1 MKSSKMHDLISGLG
15 RSIPLLRKTL
25 PIIGLTVP
33 FLILYIL
40 YPSSYD
46 LMWKGR
52 MFYLFFLWLL
62 FVETIIN
69 WDRIAESKVTKV
81 RSVRTAVFVV
91 ALALP
96 VLYITV
102 ANFAGLNN
110 AIMDLA
116 RNYNVVP
123 EFVQFVPLSIEYL
136 VLTGLFILTFS
147 LYYGT
152 RKTSDFAISMIFL
165 GVIGVVYMIDTLYPW
180 GRFTPFQIFAPT
192 TTQLS
197 ASVLNLMG
205 YRTSIVMKLFPNEGT
220 LPVLTVQDAFGNTAI
235 HPVAWVCSG
244 VESLLIFSV
253 TIPLFFKN
261 STIPWKHRAVYF
273 IFGAA
278 ITYFINALRIATIFI
293 LDINGGDWN
302 TFHNVYGMLY
312 SMTWIVSYPLL
323 IIGSRTLWARIKT
336 RRDKL
341 SLNISASLSKST
353 DQ

>member
-1 MKSSKMHDLISGLG
+1 
-15 RSIPLLRKTL
+15 
-25 PIIGLTVP
+25 
-33 FLILYIL
+33 
-40 YPSSYD
+40 
-46 LMWKGR
+46 
-52 MFYLFFLWLL
+52 
-62 FVETIIN
+62 
-69 WDRIAESKVTKV
+69 
-81 RSVRTAVFVV
+81 
-91 ALALP
+91 
-96 VLYITV
+96 
-102 ANFAGLNN
+102 
-110 AIMDLA
+110 
-116 RNYNVVP
+116 
-123 EFVQFVPLSIEYL
+123 
-136 VLTGLFILTFS
+136 
-147 LYYGT
+147 
-152 RKTSDFAISMIFL
+152 
-165 GVIGVVYMIDTLYPW
+165 
-180 GRFTPFQIFAPT
+180 
-192 TTQLS
+192 
-197 ASVLNLMG
+197 
-205 YRTSIVMKLFPNEGT
+205 MKLFPNEGT

>member
-1 MKSSKMHDLISGLG
+1 
-15 RSIPLLRKTL
+15 
-25 PIIGLTVP
+25 
-33 FLILYIL
+33 
-40 YPSSYD
+40 
-46 LMWKGR
+46 MWKGR

-69 WDRIAESKVTKV
+69 WDRIAESKITKM
-81 RSVRTAVFVV
+81 RSVRTAVFIV

-116 RNYNVVP
+116 THYNVVP
-123 EFVQFVPLSIEYL
+123 QFVQFVPLSIEYL
-136 VLTGLFILTFS
+136 VLTGLSILILS

-152 RKTSDFAISMIFL
+152 RKTSNFAISMIFL
-165 GVIGVVYMIDTLYPW
+165 GVIGIVYMIDTLYPW
-180 GRFTPFQIFAPT
+180 GRFAPFQIFAPT

-205 YRTSIVMKLFPNEGT
+205 YRTSIVMQLFPNEGT

-261 STIPWKHRAVYF
+261 SAIPWKHRVIYF
-273 IFGAA
+273 TFGAVV
-278 ITYFINALRIATIFI
+278 TYFINALRIATIFI

-312 SMTWIVSYPLL
+312 SMAWIMSYPFL
-323 IIGSRTLWARIKT
+323 IIGSRALWGRIM
-336 RRDKL
+336 RRENN
-341 SLNISASLSKST
+341 LNLGPPSPELTS
-353 DQ
+353 

>member
-33 FLILYIL
+33 FLILYIF

-69 WDRIAESKVTKV
+69 WDRIAESKITKM
-81 RSVRTAVFVV
+81 RSVRTAVFIV

-96 VLYITV
+96 VLYIIV

-110 AIMDLA
+110 AIMNLA
-116 RNYNVVP
+116 TNYNVVP
-123 EFVQFVPLSIEYL
+123 QFVQFVPLSIEYL
-136 VLTGLFILTFS
+136 VLTGLSILILS

-152 RKTSDFAISMIFL
+152 RKTSNFAISTIFL

-180 GRFTPFQIFAPT
+180 GRFTPFQILAPT

-205 YRTSIVMKLFPNEGT
+205 YRTSIVMQLFPNEGT

-261 STIPWKHRAVYF
+261 SAIPWKHRIIYF
-273 IFGAA
+273 TFGAVV
-278 ITYFINALRIATIFI
+278 TYFINALRIATIFI

-312 SMTWIVSYPLL
+312 SMAWIMSYPFL
-323 IIGSRTLWARIKT
+323 IIGSRALWGRMMK
-336 RRDKL
+336 RENN
-341 SLNISASLSKST
+341 LNLGPPSPELTS
-353 DQ
+353 

>member
-25 PIIGLTVP
+25 PIIGVTVP

-69 WDRIAESKVTKV
+69 WDKIAKSKVAKM
-81 RSVRTAVFVV
+81 RSVRTAVFIV

-96 VLYITV
+96 ILYITV

-116 RNYNVVP
+116 RNYNVVL

-136 VLTGLFILTFS
+136 VLTGLFVLIFS

-205 YRTSIVMKLFPNEGT
+205 YRTSIVMRLFANEGT
-220 LPVLTVQDAFGNTAI
+220 LPVLTVWDAFGKATTFS
-235 HPVAWVCSG
+235 VAWVCSG
-244 VESLLIFSV
+244 VESLIIFSV

-261 STIPWKHRAVYF
+261 STIRWKHRAVYF

-293 LDINGGDWN
+293 IAINGGDWH

-341 SLNISASLSKST
+341 SLNISASFSKST

>member
-1 MKSSKMHDLISGLG
+1 MKSSKMRDLISGLG

-33 FLILYIL
+33 FLILYIV

-69 WDRIAESKVTKV
+69 WDRIAESKITKM
-81 RSVRTAVFVV
+81 RSVRTAVFII

-110 AIMDLA
+110 AIMNLA
-116 RNYNVVP
+116 TNYNVVP
-123 EFVQFVPLSIEYL
+123 QFVQFVPLSIEYL
-136 VLTGLFILTFS
+136 VLTGLSILILS

-152 RKTSDFAISMIFL
+152 RKTSNFAISMIFL
-165 GVIGVVYMIDTLYPW
+165 GVIGTVYMIDTLYPW
-180 GRFTPFQIFAPT
+180 GRFAPFQIFAPT

-205 YRTSIVMKLFPNEGT
+205 YRTSIVMQLFPNEGT

-261 STIPWKHRAVYF
+261 SAIPWKHRIVYF
-273 IFGAA
+273 AFGAVV
-278 ITYFINALRIATIFI
+278 TYFINALRIATIFI
-293 LDINGGDWN
+293 LDLNGGDWN

-312 SMTWIVSYPLL
+312 SMAWIMSYPFL
-323 IIGSRTLWARIKT
+323 IIGSRALWGRIM
-336 RRDKL
+336 RRENN
-341 SLNISASLSKST
+341 LNLGPPSPELTS
-353 DQ
+353 

>member
-1 MKSSKMHDLISGLG
+1 MKSSKKQDLKSGLG
-15 RSIPLLRKTL
+15 RTIPLLRKTL

-33 FLILYIL
+33 FLILYIF

-69 WDRIAESKVTKV
+69 WDRIAESKIIKM
-81 RSVRTAVFVV
+81 RSARTTVFIV

-96 VLYITV
+96 VLYIIV

-110 AIMDLA
+110 AIMNLA
-116 RNYNVVP
+116 TNYNVVP
-123 EFVQFVPLSIEYL
+123 QFVQFVPLSVEYL
-136 VLTGLFILTFS
+136 VLTGLSILILS

-152 RKTSDFAISMIFL
+152 RKTSNFAISVIFL
-165 GVIGVVYMIDTLYPW
+165 GVIGIVYMIDTLYPW
-180 GRFTPFQIFAPT
+180 GRFAPFQIFAPT

-205 YRTSIVMKLFPNEGT
+205 YRTSIVMQLFPNEGT

-261 STIPWKHRAVYF
+261 STIPWKHRIVYF
-273 IFGAA
+273 AFGTVV
-278 ITYFINALRIATIFI
+278 TYFINALRIATIFI

-312 SMTWIVSYPLL
+312 SMAWIMSYPFL
-323 IIGSRTLWARIKT
+323 IIGSRALWGRMMK
-336 RRDKL
+336 RENN
-341 SLNISASLSKST
+341 LNLGPPSPELTS
-353 DQ
+353 

>member
-1 MKSSKMHDLISGLG
+1 
-15 RSIPLLRKTL
+15 
-25 PIIGLTVP
+25 
-33 FLILYIL
+33 
-40 YPSSYD
+40 
-46 LMWKGR
+46 MWKGR

-69 WDRIAESKVTKV
+69 WDRIAESKIIKM
-81 RSVRTAVFVV
+81 RSARTTVFIV

-96 VLYITV
+96 VLYIIV

-110 AIMDLA
+110 AIMNLA
-116 RNYNVVP
+116 TNYNVVP
-123 EFVQFVPLSIEYL
+123 QFVQFVPLSVEYL
-136 VLTGLFILTFS
+136 VLTGLSILILS

-152 RKTSDFAISMIFL
+152 RKTSNFAISVIFL
-165 GVIGVVYMIDTLYPW
+165 GVIGIVYMIDTLYPW
-180 GRFTPFQIFAPT
+180 GRFAPFQIFAPT

-205 YRTSIVMKLFPNEGT
+205 YRTSIVMQLFPNEGT

-261 STIPWKHRAVYF
+261 SAIPWKHRIIYF
-273 IFGAA
+273 TFGAVV
-278 ITYFINALRIATIFI
+278 TYFINALRIATIFI

-312 SMTWIVSYPLL
+312 SMAWIMSYPFL
-323 IIGSRTLWARIKT
+323 IIGSRALWGRMMK
-336 RRDKL
+336 RENN
-341 SLNISASLSKST
+341 LNLGPPSPELTS
-353 DQ
+353 

>member
-1 MKSSKMHDLISGLG
+1 MKNSKTHDLISGLG
-15 RSIPLLRKTL
+15 RSIPLLKKTL

-40 YPSSYD
+40 YPGSYD

-69 WDRIAESKVTKV
+69 WDKIAKSKVIKV
-81 RSVRTAVFVV
+81 RSVRAAAFIA

-102 ANFAGLNN
+102 ANFAGLNK
-110 AIMDLA
+110 AIVDLA
-116 RNYNVVP
+116 SNYNVVP

-136 VLTGLFILTFS
+136 VLTGLFVLILS

-152 RKTSDFAISMIFL
+152 RQTSDFAISMIFL
-165 GVIGVVYMIDTLYPW
+165 GVIGAVYMIDTLYPW

-205 YRTSIVMKLFPNEGT
+205 YKTSIVMRLFPNEGT
-220 LPVLTVQDAFGNTAI
+220 LPVLTVKDAFGNTAV

-244 VESLLIFSV
+244 VESLIIFSV

-261 STIPWKHRAVYF
+261 STIPWKHRVVYF

-293 LDINGGDWN
+293 IDINGGDWN
-302 TFHNVYGMLY
+302 AFHNVYGMLY

-323 IIGSRTLWARIKT
+323 IIGSRTLWTRIKT
-336 RRDKL
+336 RRDKPNL
-341 SLNISASLSKST
+341 AISAQLLEST

>member
-1 MKSSKMHDLISGLG
+1 MRNLLSSFS

-25 PIIGLTVP
+25 PFIGIIAP
-33 FLILYIL
+33 FLVLYIL
-40 YPSSYD
+40 YPSSFD

-69 WDRIAESKVTKV
+69 
-81 RSVRTAVFVV
+81 
-91 ALALP
+91 
-96 VLYITV
+96 
-102 ANFAGLNN
+102 
-110 AIMDLA
+110 MDLA
-116 RNYNVVP
+116 RSYSVVP

-136 VLTGLFILTFS
+136 ILTGLFIMIFS
-147 LYYGT
+147 LYYGI
-152 RKTSDFAISMIFL
+152 RQTSDFAISMIFL
-165 GVIGVVYMIDTLYPW
+165 GVIGAIYMIDTLYPW
-180 GRFTPFQIFAPT
+180 GRFTPFQMFAPT

-197 ASVLNLMG
+197 ASILNLMG
-205 YRTSIVMKLFPNEGT
+205 YNTSIVMKLFPNEGT
-220 LPVLTVQDAFGNTAI
+220 LPVLTVQDTLGHIAV

-244 VESLLIFSV
+244 VESLIIFSV

-278 ITYFINALRIATIFI
+278 ITYFINALRIASIFI
-293 LDINGGDWN
+293 IDINGGDWN

-323 IIGSRTLWARIKT
+323 IIGSRTLWTKIRIRKGQLNSDVPAPSSET
-336 RRDKL
+336 IRR
-341 SLNISASLSKST
+341 
-353 DQ
+353 

>member
-33 FLILYIL
+33 FLILYIF

-69 WDRIAESKVTKV
+69 WDRIAESKVTKI
-81 RSVRTAVFVV
+81 RSVRTAVFIV

-96 VLYITV
+96 VLYISV

-110 AIMDLA
+110 AIVDLA
-116 RNYNVVP
+116 TNYNVDIN
-123 EFVQFVPLSIEYL
+123 FVKFVPLSIEYL
-136 VLTGLFILTFS
+136 VLTGLFILIIS

-165 GVIGVVYMIDTLYPW
+165 GVVGALYMIDTLYPW
-180 GRFTPFQIFAPT
+180 GRFTPFQILAPT

-205 YRTSIVMKLFPNEGT
+205 YRTSIVMQLSQKEGM
-220 LPVLTVQDAFGNTAI
+220 LPMLTVWDAFGKPTTFS
-235 HPVAWVCSG
+235 VAWVCSG
-244 VESLLIFSV
+244 VESLIIFSV

-261 STIPWKHRAVYF
+261 STIRWKHRAVYF

-293 LDINGGDWN
+293 IAINGGDWHP
-302 TFHNVYGMLY
+302 FHDVYGMLY
-312 SMTWIVSYPLL
+312 SMAWIMSYPLL
-323 IIGSRTLWARIKT
+323 IIGGRALWGRIMK
-336 RRDKL
+336 RENN
-341 SLNISASLSKST
+341 LNLGPPSPELTS
-353 DQ
+353 

>member
-1 MKSSKMHDLISGLG
+1 M
-15 RSIPLLRKTL
+15 RS
-25 PIIGLTVP
+25 
-33 FLILYIL
+33 
-40 YPSSYD
+40 
-46 LMWKGR
+46 
-52 MFYLFFLWLL
+52 
-62 FVETIIN
+62 
-69 WDRIAESKVTKV
+69 A
-81 RSVRTAVFVV
+81 RTAVFIV

-116 RNYNVVP
+116 TNYGVVP
-123 EFVQFVPLSIEYL
+123 QFVQFVPLSLEYL
-136 VLTGLFILTFS
+136 VLTGLFMLILS

-152 RKTSDFAISMIFL
+152 HKTSNFAISMIFL
-165 GVIGVVYMIDTLYPW
+165 GVIGIVYMIDTLYPW
-180 GRFTPFQIFAPT
+180 GRFAPFQIFAPT

-205 YRTSIVMKLFPNEGT
+205 YRTSIVMQLFPNEGT

-261 STIPWKHRAVYF
+261 SAIPWKHRAVYF

-312 SMTWIVSYPLL
+312 SMAWIMSYPFL
-323 IIGSRTLWARIKT
+323 IIGSRALWGRIM
-336 RRDKL
+336 RRENNL
-341 SLNISASLSKST
+341 HLEPPSPELTS
-353 DQ
+353 

>member
-1 MKSSKMHDLISGLG
+1 MRNLLSSFS

-25 PIIGLTVP
+25 PFIGIIAP
-33 FLILYIL
+33 FLVLYIL
-40 YPSSYD
+40 YPSSFD

-69 WDRIAESKVTKV
+69 WERIIGSKVIKLK
-81 RSVRTAVFVV
+81 SERTAVFIV

-96 VLYITV
+96 SLYIVV

-116 RNYNVVP
+116 RSYSVVP

-136 VLTGLFILTFS
+136 ILTGLFIMIFS
-147 LYYGT
+147 LYYGI
-152 RKTSDFAISMIFL
+152 RQTSDFAISMIFL
-165 GVIGVVYMIDTLYPW
+165 GVIGAIYMIDTLYPW
-180 GRFTPFQIFAPT
+180 GRFTPFQMFAPT

-197 ASVLNLMG
+197 ASILNLMG
-205 YRTSIVMKLFPNEGT
+205 YNTSIVMKLFPNEGT
-220 LPVLTVQDAFGNTAI
+220 LPVLTVQDTLGHIAV

-244 VESLLIFSV
+244 VESLIIFSV

-278 ITYFINALRIATIFI
+278 ITYFINALRIASIFI
-293 LDINGGDWN
+293 IDINGGDWN

-312 SMTWIVSYPLL
+312 SMAWIMSYPFL
-323 IIGSRTLWARIKT
+323 IIGSRALWGRMMK
-336 RRDKL
+336 RENN
-341 SLNISASLSKST
+341 LNLGPPSPELTS
-353 DQ
+353 

>member
-33 FLILYIL
+33 FLILYIF

-69 WDRIAESKVTKV
+69 WDRIAESKITKM
-81 RSVRTAVFVV
+81 RSVRTAVFIV

-116 RNYNVVP
+116 THYNVVP
-123 EFVQFVPLSIEYL
+123 QFVQFVPLSIEYL
-136 VLTGLFILTFS
+136 VLTGLSILILS

-152 RKTSDFAISMIFL
+152 RKTSNFAISMIFL
-165 GVIGVVYMIDTLYPW
+165 GVIGIVYMIDTLYPW
-180 GRFTPFQIFAPT
+180 GRFAPFQIFAPT

-205 YRTSIVMKLFPNEGT
+205 YRTSIVMQLFPNEGT

-261 STIPWKHRAVYF
+261 SAIPWKHRIIYF
-273 IFGAA
+273 TFGAVV
-278 ITYFINALRIATIFI
+278 TYFINALRIATIFI
-293 LDINGGDWN
+293 LDLNGGDWN

-312 SMTWIVSYPLL
+312 SMAWIMSYPFL
-323 IIGSRTLWARIKT
+323 IIGSRALWGRIM
-336 RRDKL
+336 RRENN
-341 SLNISASLSKST
+341 LNLGPPSPELTS
-353 DQ
+353 